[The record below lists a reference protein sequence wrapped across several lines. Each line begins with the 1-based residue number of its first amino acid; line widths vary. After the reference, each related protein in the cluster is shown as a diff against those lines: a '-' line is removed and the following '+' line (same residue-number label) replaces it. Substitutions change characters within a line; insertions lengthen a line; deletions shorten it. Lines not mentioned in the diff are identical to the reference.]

1 MSKQVRKQVYDLV
14 NEDFD
19 IFPVWEFCFD
29 EESEEDQ
36 DEATVRP
43 YTGPIPLDSL
53 SGMFVM
59 KAKFTFANGQSVRG
73 YVYSPVQGDS
83 SIDTLQPTVITAS
96 GQVSFWHGMIKPK
109 RERLDEYYTMLNMN
123 ADSVFP
129 LAFESLID
137 VLDYDVSGIVDGYLM
152 YEDWPSTK
160 IEVVT

>member
-1 MSKQVRKQVYDLV
+1 MNRQVRKQVYDLID
-14 NEDFD
+14 EDFD
-19 IFPVWEFCFD
+19 IFPVWEFCLD
-29 EESEEDQ
+29 EAGEENQ

-59 KAKFTFANGQSVRG
+59 KAEFTFANRQRARG
-73 YVYSPVQGDS
+73 YVYSPVQGDR
-83 SIDTLQPTVITAS
+83 SIGTLQPTVITAS

-109 RERLDEYYTMLNMN
+109 RERLDEFYTMLNMN

-160 IEVVT
+160 IEVVK